1 LSAGGCDGLPT
12 KNPGAGALLNP
23 VGNPPR
29 SKVKGRKKEK
39 KTEKRDECRGK
50 EEEQVQHLQVH

>member
-39 KTEKRDECRGK
+39 RLKKGMNAEAKRKHEVWD
-50 EEEQVQHLQVH
+50 